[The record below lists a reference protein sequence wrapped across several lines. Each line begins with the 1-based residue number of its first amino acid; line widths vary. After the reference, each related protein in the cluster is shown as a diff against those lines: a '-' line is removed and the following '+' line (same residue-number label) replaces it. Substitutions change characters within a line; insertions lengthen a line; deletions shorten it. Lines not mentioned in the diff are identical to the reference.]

1 MPELDA
7 YLALLVNG
15 QSGSFGWK
23 LGAGS
28 VGFTASGRQ
37 AIRYC
42 AIPLVRPG
50 AWQVG

>member
-7 YLALLVNG
+7 YPALLVNG
-15 QSGSFGWK
+15 QLGSFGWK

-42 AIPLVRPG
+42 AVSRVGPD